1 MIKRKD
7 DGSSSSS
14 SSSSETTPSST
25 DTADEWAPPRGSKYV
40 ELARRVHGGGAV
52 PWASGIRARA
62 NAVHDSAVATRDLD
76 AAQEAMAQAYDA
88 LFGAM
93 DAEEVKIAGARR
105 SSDLEQSQ
113 TRLQMLRDML
123 TDCHRMQGRIREL
136 LARVESDPYHEP
148 PPSWHAKS
156 RLWAHNNTAWGP

>member
-1 MIKRKD
+1 M
-7 DGSSSSS
+7 
-14 SSSSETTPSST
+14 
-25 DTADEWAPPRGSKYV
+25 
-40 ELARRVHGGGAV
+40 
-52 PWASGIRARA
+52 PWASGVRARA

-76 AAQEAMAQAYDA
+76 AAQEAMAHAYDA

-93 DAEEVKIAGARR
+93 DADVGM
-105 SSDLEQSQ
+105 EQSQ

-123 TDCHRMQGRIREL
+123 TDCHRMQGRLREL

-156 RLWAHNNTAWGP
+156 RLWAQNNTARGP

>member
-1 MIKRKD
+1 MRKRKN
-7 DGSSSSS
+7 DGSSS

-25 DTADEWAPPRGSKYV
+25 DTAADEWAPPRGSKYV

-52 PWASGIRARA
+52 PWASGFDARA

-88 LFGAM
+88 LSGAM

-123 TDCHRMQGRIREL
+123 TDCHRMQERLREL

-156 RLWAHNNTAWGP
+156 RLWAHNNTARGP

>member
-1 MIKRKD
+1 MSKRKN
-7 DGSSSSS
+7 DG
-14 SSSSETTPSST
+14 SSSETTPSST
-25 DTADEWAPPRGSKYV
+25 ETEDDEWAPPRGSKYV

-93 DAEEVKIAGARR
+93 DAEVEI
-105 SSDLEQSQ
+105 EQSQ

-123 TDCHRMQGRIREL
+123 TDCHRMKERLREL

-156 RLWAHNNTAWGP
+156 KLWARNNTAWGP

>member
-1 MIKRKD
+1 MSKRKN
-7 DGSSSSS
+7 DGSSS

-25 DTADEWAPPRGSKYV
+25 DTAADEWAPPRGSKYV

-52 PWASGIRARA
+52 PWASGFDARA

-93 DAEEVKIAGARR
+93 DAEVEI
-105 SSDLEQSQ
+105 EQSQ